1 MTKNRSETEKNIL
14 AAVTGIV
21 RERGFGALGVNAIA
35 EAAGVSKVLIYRYFG
50 SYRGL
55 LEDWAL
61 QRNFWYAGTGEIEK
75 ALADA
80 AGDRT
85 ALAAVL
91 KRIVRSQADELRTDK
106 VSREVLR
113 WFIAEK
119 DTAAATVMARLEER
133 GTAIAASIAR
143 GLGADDDPAA
153 LSAVVIAGVYYL
165 ALLSDRAE
173 VFNGVEI
180 SSDAGWERIL
190 GSLDRL
196 VDVLVLSAG
205 I

>member
-1 MTKNRSETEKNIL
+1 MTKNRSETEKSIL
-14 AAVTGIV
+14 AAVTDIV
-21 RERGFGALGVNAIA
+21 RERGFGALGVNAVA

-61 QRNFWYAGTGEIEK
+61 QRNFWFTGTADIEK
-75 ALADA
+75 ALAGA
-80 AGDRT
+80 AGDRA
-85 ALAAVL
+85 ALATVL

-143 GLGADDDPAA
+143 GLGADEDPAA
-153 LSAVVIAGVYYL
+153 ISAVVIAGVYYL

-190 GSLDRL
+190 GTLDRL
-196 VDVLVLSAG
+196 VDILVLSAG
-205 I
+205 R

>member
-1 MTKNRSETEKNIL
+1 
-14 AAVTGIV
+14 
-21 RERGFGALGVNAIA
+21 
-35 EAAGVSKVLIYRYFG
+35 
-50 SYRGL
+50 
-55 LEDWAL
+55 
-61 QRNFWYAGTGEIEK
+61 
-75 ALADA
+75 
-80 AGDRT
+80 
-85 ALAAVL
+85 
-91 KRIVRSQADELRTDK
+91 

-119 DTAAATVMARLEER
+119 GTAAATVMARLEER

-143 GLGADDDPAA
+143 DLGADDDPAA

-173 VFNGVEI
+173 VFNGVDI

-205 I
+205 R